1 MIAAGIDLTGG
12 ADGLVAVMESQGDV
26 YRALLGLA
34 ASEQGAI
41 LEGDVS
47 RLTEIVRLKEEL
59 YDHLRALETERMTAL
74 VAIEAATGI
83 APDEATVSEIAS
95 RLPVDHATTLLRTG
109 RELRGQAVALEE
121 AQTANARL
129 LEQSRSL
136 VDRWL
141 QYLRTLLA
149 GSVYT
154 PDGVTPSL
162 PGGRALDRS
171 A

>member
-1 MIAAGIDLTGG
+1 MITADTELTGG
-12 ADGLVAVMESQGDV
+12 ANGLVAVMESQGDV

-34 ASEQGAI
+34 TSEQGAI

-59 YDHLRALETERMTAL
+59 YDHLRALEAERMTAL

-83 APDEATVSEIAS
+83 APDQATVSEIAS
-95 RLPVDHATTLLRTG
+95 RLPVEHATTLLRTG

-129 LEQSRSL
+129 LEQSRAL

-149 GSVYT
+149 GYVYT

>member
-1 MIAAGIDLTGG
+1 MTAPSAGAL
-12 ADGLVAVMESQGDV
+12 LAVMEAQGDL

-34 ASEQGAI
+34 SSEQTAI
-41 LEGDVS
+41 VAGDVA
-47 RLTEIVRLKEEL
+47 RLTEIIGEKEQL
-59 YDHLRALETERMTAL
+59 LDHLRALETERMTAL
-74 VAIEAATGI
+74 VAIEAATGLP
-83 APDEATVSEIAS
+83 ADRATVSDVAS
-95 RLPVDHATTLLRTG
+95 RMPSTEAEELLRAG
-109 RELRGQAVALEE
+109 RELRSQAVALQE
-121 AQTANARL
+121 AQETNTRL
-129 LEQSRSL
+129 LEKSRAL

-154 PDGVTPSL
+154 PDGGAANTL

>member
-1 MIAAGIDLTGG
+1 MTAPSAGAL
-12 ADGLVAVMESQGDV
+12 LAVMEAQGDL

-34 ASEQGAI
+34 SSEQTAI
-41 LEGDVS
+41 VAGDVA
-47 RLTEIVRLKEEL
+47 RLTEIIGEKEQL
-59 YDHLRALETERMTAL
+59 LDHLRALETERMTAL
-74 VAIEAATGI
+74 VAIEAATGLP
-83 APDEATVSEIAS
+83 ADRATVSDLAARMPSTEAD
-95 RLPVDHATTLLRTG
+95 LLLRAG
-109 RELRGQAVALEE
+109 RELRSQAVALQE
-121 AQTANARL
+121 AQETNTRL
-129 LEQSRSL
+129 LEKSRAL

-154 PDGVTPSL
+154 PDGGSANAL